1 MRWGALVVVLAAGC
15 AGKSVSSDPGSV
27 EVGQTPPDDAGAAPA
42 ADAGT
47 PDAGPPQ
54 IDPAADA
61 GSQPADAGP
70 DRGTGIST
78 PDAGPAGGGD
88 WMQYRHD
95 QRGAS
100 LDDGTFTASSA
111 AALTTRWTLELGQ
124 YVYTQAMVAQD
135 LVVFTTAFSGN
146 VVAVD
151 PATGAIR
158 WTKTLN
164 SAVTTSCGG
173 TEHPGFWAAAAIDDA
188 AVYVASADGHAY
200 ALSRA
205 DGSTIWSTAVAD
217 PTAAGH
223 GEFIQSSPVL
233 SGGKMFLG
241 VASSFHCD
249 EVAGRI
255 ASLDLA
261 TGAVQQAPLVNP
273 GQQGAAVWSSISVA
287 EEENRLY
294 VTSGNRIGDASL
306 TPNAQAFLAVDA
318 DSLEVLDRWQNP
330 TTLDD
335 SDFGSSP
342 TLVDVQGLELVA
354 ATSKD
359 GWLYVLRRDALS
371 AGPFWKFQLAV
382 IDPSNPTAGGD
393 PSAGFGSIATPV
405 VAGGL
410 LIAAGGRTPD
420 GQVGSVVAFNP
431 ATGGIAWRHTPP
443 GYVIAPPAAAGEIL
457 AVESSAPAGTSSA
470 LEILN
475 LATGAVIARFNRP
488 TATYAA
494 PSIGHGLVIWTD
506 ALGHATALG
515 AP

>member
-1 MRWGALVVVLAAGC
+1 MRAWGVIVVALAVGC
-15 AGKSVSSDPGSV
+15 AGKSAPSDSGGTGGP
-27 EVGQTPPDDAGAAPA
+27 PPDL
-42 ADAGT
+42 
-47 PDAGPPQ
+47 
-54 IDPAADA
+54 DA
-61 GSQPADAGP
+61 GSPDSGPPAGDPQGDAGSGGDQP
-70 DRGTGIST
+70 SVDGGPGPGTGIST
-78 PDAGPAGGGD
+78 PDAGPLGGGD
-88 WMQYRHD
+88 WLQYRHD
-95 QRGAS
+95 ERGGS
-100 LDDGTFTASSA
+100 LDDGTFTAAAA
-111 AALTTRWTLELGQ
+111 AALTPRWTLELGQ
-124 YVYTQAMVAQD
+124 YVYTQAMIAPD
-135 LVVFTTAFSGN
+135 LVVFTTAFSGK
-146 VVAVD
+146 VVAVE

-158 WTKTLN
+158 WTRTLN
-164 SAVTTSCGG
+164 SQISTTCGG
-173 TEHPGFWAAAAIDDA
+173 STQPGFWAAAAIDSA
-188 AVYVASADGHAY
+188 AVYVASPDGHAY

-223 GEFIQSSPVL
+223 GEFIQSSPSL
-233 SGGKMFLG
+233 STSRGKMFLG

-261 TGAVQQAPLVNP
+261 TGAVQQASLVEA
-273 GQQGAAVWSSISVA
+273 GQQGAAVWSSISIA

-306 TPNAQAFLAVDA
+306 TPNSQAFLAVDA
-318 DSLEVLDRWQNP
+318 DTLQVLDRWQNP
-330 TTLDD
+330 TTLDN

-342 TLVDVQGLELVA
+342 TLVDVQGLKLVA

-382 IDPSNPTAGGD
+382 IDPANPTVGGD

-405 VAGGL
+405 FAGGF

-431 ATGGIAWRHTPP
+431 ATGAVAWKHTPP

-457 AVESSAPAGTSSA
+457 VVESSAPDGTSSV
-470 LEILN
+470 LELLN
-475 LATGAVIARFNRP
+475 LATGVKIAQFTRP
-488 TATYAA
+488 IATYAA
-494 PSIGHGLVIWTD
+494 PSIGHGLIIWTD
-506 ALGHATALG
+506 AFGHATALG